1 MQEQENV
8 VTEGVITNAGVIH
21 MKITQCDRILNY
33 MMEFGSITQLE
44 ALRDLGCFR
53 LASRINDLKKKGYK
67 IRREMVDVNN
77 RYGEVVQIARYR
89 FEGGI

>member
-1 MQEQENV
+1 
-8 VTEGVITNAGVIH
+8 

-33 MMEFGSITQLE
+33 MSEFGSITQLE

>member
-1 MQEQENV
+1 MS
-8 VTEGVITNAGVIH
+8 
-21 MKITQCDRILNY
+21 
-33 MMEFGSITQLE
+33 EFGSITQLE

>member
-1 MQEQENV
+1 M
-8 VTEGVITNAGVIH
+8 T
-21 MKITQCDRILNY
+21 
-33 MMEFGSITQLE
+33 EFGSITQLE

>member
-1 MQEQENV
+1 
-8 VTEGVITNAGVIH
+8 

>member
-1 MQEQENV
+1 MS
-8 VTEGVITNAGVIH
+8 
-21 MKITQCDRILNY
+21 
-33 MMEFGSITQLE
+33 EFGSITQLE

-53 LASRINDLKKKGYK
+53 LASRINDLKNKGYK

>member
-1 MQEQENV
+1 
-8 VTEGVITNAGVIH
+8 

-33 MMEFGSITQLE
+33 MTEFGSITQLE